1 MIKHSL
7 TDRAN
12 IPWTERME
20 LLILSAKYR
29 FSQFICFDP
38 LTPRSD

>member
-1 MIKHSL
+1 MIKYSL

-12 IPWTERME
+12 IPCTERME